1 MSCSELS
8 WADPC
13 TRSYLT
19 SFPPFILISI
29 VLGFYLPLF
38 PKLPAVLKPV
48 FTPFLPLAEAVALI
62 EADSH
67 HSVSEQGVSNPKTP
81 LWRSMCLSGLA
92 LAETI
97 CWLTIASY
105 RLALAKGSPDYQVI
119 SPFLSFL
126 SWLPAAVI
134 PAVRPTLTPPYGLF
148 SLYVVQLVTGV
159 FRFGV
164 IWYDRDTLGVPVNG
178 WDVAGTSANLVAV
191 LALLLIVLCMPLNIP
206 SKAIEEKIGKEVS
219 PEDYTSLWGWIS
231 FEWVYPLVRK
241 GTNETLNE
249 PDVWDLS
256 PTMQSK
262 PLYMKFSTTTCVS
275 FLDETCVL
283 LKNRSRKTLLRRLWA
298 VNAMDMVIDF
308 VLMLVS
314 VIFNYARPFFL
325 KRILDSL
332 DPANENNP
340 EARAQGYIYAF
351 LAFFS
356 LLCRAEV
363 DILHLWYGRRV
374 ATRIRSELMASIY
387 AKALVRKDYSGIVD
401 KKDGEQEK
409 QDDKTMST
417 PNSTSKSSETR
428 SNVDKKSK
436 SKDAKG
442 GTKIRSGAD
451 VGKIVQLMSGDA
463 NRISGTVTYA
473 YFIYGAPFE
482 IIIACM
488 FLYQL
493 LGLSAFAGFLCWAVV
508 APLNSVLAKQAVGL
522 QKGVLAA
529 GDKRMN
535 VINEL
540 LNSVKLVKFYGWE
553 NRWMDR
559 VLNAR
564 KIELDWLVKGRINR
578 ILFSALW
585 TTAPILVSVLSF
597 LTFILTGHE
606 LTISVAFT
614 AIAIFNMLD
623 PPLSTLPHWIVQ
635 ILQSLVAVDRIAIY
649 LSEDE
654 VDAEVSSLMQ
664 GSILRSEAIDDHR
677 LGLEHASFK
686 WNAVEEGNNTGPPP
700 VSELW
705 PKPTASVVESEPV
718 PGDSISVSSQE
729 GADHQ
734 FELRDISVVFPDRQ
748 LTVVTGPTASGK
760 TALLMALLGE
770 MTMLPGDG
778 KLFLPK
784 YPKHVDEYGLAGVS
798 YAAQA
803 PFLQHQSIRDNIL
816 FGTPYE
822 EQRYEAVLESCALN
836 PDLAIFEDRDLTE
849 VGSRGISLSG
859 GQKARVALARAVYA
873 RSRCVLLDDPLSA
886 VDSHTALFLYE
897 RLLRGPLLENR
908 TIVLVTHNVE
918 LVLPGAYYLVHML
931 DGRIDVQGTTEEL
944 RKQGTLEAITKN
956 SSLEHQ
962 LQGGQTPLDKPSDA
976 QGADLHRRPRQL
988 VEDEARETGSVKWRI
1003 YQTYMKAS
1011 SYWTWAILAVF
1022 ICIPQLLR
1030 VAEKLWIKQWGEAY
1044 NHSAAVAHLFYSPSI
1059 SDGEGQIPLHSSAYI
1074 SNAFEKFSLSNTVTS
1089 SLLPSAN
1096 DHPLFY
1102 VAIYASIG
1110 FGTAAISIL
1119 NVSVQYSGGIR
1130 ASKLIFKQLL
1140 VAVVR
1145 ATMRWHDST
1154 PTGRMLNRFSEDI
1167 QTVDYSISGSLQ
1179 AINASMATLFAS
1191 VLTVVFISPPFI
1203 CPAIVIGYVYYRL
1216 AVGYLNTGRDLRRME
1231 SNSHSPIY
1239 SDFSEL
1245 LSGIVTVRAFAS
1257 ERRFLDNLHSKID
1270 GTTKMWYFFWMTNR
1284 WLSLHF
1290 DALGGLAVLFTTLL
1304 ALSGTI
1310 GAGLAGVTIT
1320 SAMGFTSA
1328 VYWTCRN
1335 WTQLELDLN
1344 SVERVVVYL
1353 DLPQEPPLLIE
1364 SSRPPAYW
1372 PSSADN
1378 DSLVVVQDLVI
1389 RYAADLPP
1397 VLHGVSFTLKARERI
1412 GLLGRTGGYYVRV
1425 HGLSLIRSIGSGK
1438 STLAMSILRFTD
1450 PSNGSILIDG
1460 IDISTIGLHDL
1471 RSRLT
1476 FVAQDAV
1483 LFSGTIRDNI
1493 DPFGDFSDEECMDAL
1508 YRVHLLSENARTSRR
1523 SSREISRASSIHDV
1537 ERDETVAS
1545 SSTGSPTAIQQDD
1558 KQGTISLHTQVSTG
1572 GSNFSQG
1579 QRQLFTMAQALLRQ
1593 SSIIILD
1600 EATSSIDYATDA
1612 KIQKTIR
1619 EEFKDSL
1626 LITVAH
1632 RLRTVIDCDRLIVLE
1647 NGRIVEFDTPV
1658 NLIQK
1663 EGGAFRNMC
1672 LHSGTFKEL
1681 EEAANKAAGSTD

>member
-8 WADPC
+8 WSDPC
-13 TRSYLT
+13 TRSYLK
-19 SFPPFILISI
+19 SFPPFILIAI
-29 VLGFYLPLF
+29 VLCFYLPLF

-48 FTPFLPLAEAVALI
+48 FTPFLPLVEAVALV
-62 EADSH
+62 EASSH
-67 HSVSEQGVSNPKTP
+67 HPVSEQDVSNPKPP

-105 RLALAKGSPDYQVI
+105 RLAVAKGSPDHQVI

-126 SWLPAAVI
+126 SWLPAAVVS
-134 PAVRPTLTPPYGLF
+134 AVRPTLTPPYGLF

-164 IWYDRDTLGVPVNG
+164 IWYDRDTLGLPVNG
-178 WDVAGTSANLVAV
+178 WELAGTSANLVAV
-191 LALLLIVLCMPLNIP
+191 LGLVLIVLCMPLNIP

-231 FEWVYPLVRK
+231 FEWVHPLVRK

-262 PLYMKFSTTTCVS
+262 PLYMKFSTTT
-275 FLDETCVL
+275 
-283 LKNRSRKTLLRRLWA
+283 RKTLLRRLWA
-298 VNAMDMVIDF
+298 VNAMDLAIDF
-308 VLMLVS
+308 ALMFCS
-314 VIFNYARPFFL
+314 VIFNYAGPFFL

-340 EARAQGYIYAF
+340 EARARGYIYAF
-351 LAFFS
+351 LAFLS
-356 LLCRAEV
+356 LLCKSES
-363 DILHLWYGRRV
+363 DILHLWHGRRA

-387 AKALVRKDYSGIVD
+387 AKALVRKDYSGIID

-428 SNVDKKSK
+428 SNVDRKPK
-436 SKDAKG
+436 SKDAKA
-442 GTKIRSGAD
+442 GTKNTSGAD

-463 NRISGTVTYA
+463 NRISQTVSAA

-482 IIIACM
+482 IIIACV

-493 LGLSAFAGFLCWAVV
+493 LGLSAFAGFLCMAVV
-508 APLNSVLAKQAVGL
+508 GPLNSAIRL
-522 QKGVLAA
+522 QKGTLNAR
-529 GDKRMN
+529 DKRMN
-535 VINEL
+535 IVNEL

-553 NRWMDR
+553 NRWIDR
-559 VLNAR
+559 VLDAR
-564 KIELDWLVKGRINR
+564 KFELGWLVKGRINQ
-578 ILFSALW
+578 IMFSALW

-614 AIAIFNMLD
+614 AIALFNMLRG
-623 PPLSTLPHWIVQ
+623 PLNSLPVWIVQ
-635 ILQSLVAVDRIAIY
+635 ILQSGVALDRIATF

-654 VDAEVSSLMQ
+654 VDAEVSSLKQ
-664 GSILRSEAIDDHR
+664 GSILHFEAVDDLR
-677 LGLEHASFK
+677 LGLEHASFT
-686 WNAVEEGNNTGPPP
+686 WNAVEEGKGKGPSS
-700 VSELW
+700 VAETLS
-705 PKPTASVVESEPV
+705 KSTAPVVESEPV
-718 PGDSISVSSQE
+718 PGDSISVTSQE

-734 FELRDISVVFPDRQ
+734 FELRDISVIFPDRQ

-822 EQRYEAVLESCALN
+822 EQRYEAVIESCALK
-836 PDLAIFEDRDLTE
+836 PDLAIFEDGDLTE

-918 LVLPGAYYLVHML
+918 LVLPGAYYLVRML
-931 DGRIDVQGTTEEL
+931 DGRIDVQGTAEEL
-944 RKQGTLEAITKN
+944 RRQGTLEAITKD
-956 SSLEHQ
+956 SSLEHE
-962 LQGGQTPLDKPSDA
+962 LQGGETPPDEPSDVR
-976 QGADLHRRPRQL
+976 GGDLEKKPRQL
-988 VEDEARETGSVKWRI
+988 VKAEARETGSVKWRI
-1003 YQTYMKAS
+1003 YKTYMKAS
-1011 SYWTWAILAVF
+1011 SYWTWAILASF
-1022 ICIPQLLR
+1022 ICIQQLLS
-1030 VAEKLWIKQWGEAY
+1030 VTEKLWIKQWGEAY

-1059 SDGEGQIPLHSSAYI
+1059 SDGEWEIPLHI
-1074 SNAFEKFSLSNTVTS
+1074 SNAFQKFSLSNTVTS
-1089 SLLPSAN
+1089 SRLPSAN

-1102 VAIYASIG
+1102 VAIYAAIA
-1110 FGTAAISIL
+1110 FGAVAISIL

-1130 ASKLIFKQLL
+1130 ASKLIFRQLL

-1154 PTGRMLNRFSEDI
+1154 PTGRMLNRFSKDI
-1167 QTVDYSISGSLQ
+1167 ETVDTSLGSSLQ
-1179 AINASMATLFAS
+1179 AVNASMATLFAS
-1191 VLTVVFISPPFI
+1191 VVTVIFFSPPFI
-1203 CPAIVIGYVYYRL
+1203 FPAVVIGYVYYQL
-1216 AVGYLNTGRDLRRME
+1216 GVGYLNTGRDLRRME
-1231 SNSHSPIY
+1231 SNSRSPIF
-1239 SDFSEL
+1239 SNFSEL

-1270 GTTKMWYFFWMTNR
+1270 GTTKMWYSFWMTNR
-1284 WLSLHF
+1284 WLLLRF
-1290 DALGGLAVLFTTLL
+1290 DALGGLAVLSTTLL

-1328 VYWTCRN
+1328 VYWTCRF

-1344 SVERVVVYL
+1344 SVERVVEYL

-1378 DSLVVVQDLVI
+1378 GSLVVVQDLVI

-1412 GLLGRTGGYYVRV
+1412 GLLGRTG
-1425 HGLSLIRSIGSGK
+1425 SGK

-1450 PSNGSILIDG
+1450 PSNGSIMIDG

-1523 SSREISRASSIHDV
+1523 SSREVSRASSIHGV

-1579 QRQLFTMAQALLRQ
+1579 QRQLLTMARALLRQ

-1619 EEFKDSL
+1619 EESYDSSL
-1626 LITVAH
+1626 AVAH
-1632 RLRTVIDCDRLIVLE
+1632 RLRTVIDYDRLIVLD

>member
-8 WADPC
+8 WSDPC
-13 TRSYLT
+13 TRSYLK
-19 SFPPFILISI
+19 SFPPLILIAI
-29 VLGFYLPLF
+29 VLCFYLPLF
-38 PKLPAVLKPV
+38 PKLPVVLKAV
-48 FTPFLPLAEAVALI
+48 FTPFLPLAEAVALV
-62 EADSH
+62 EASSH
-67 HSVSEQGVSNPKTP
+67 HPVSEQDVSNPKPP

-105 RLALAKGSPDYQVI
+105 RLAVAKGIPDHQVI

-126 SWLPAAVI
+126 SWLPAAII

-164 IWYDRDTLGVPVNG
+164 IWYDRDTLGIPVNG

-206 SKAIEEKIGKEVS
+206 RNKAIEENIGKEVS

-231 FEWVYPLVRK
+231 FEWVHPLVSK

-262 PLYMKFSTTTCVS
+262 PLYMKFSTTT
-275 FLDETCVL
+275 
-283 LKNRSRKTLLRRLWA
+283 RKTLLRRLWA
-298 VNAMDMVIDF
+298 VNVMDLAIDF
-308 VLMLVS
+308 ALMFCS
-314 VIFNYARPFFL
+314 VIFNYAGPFFL

-340 EARAQGYIYAF
+340 EARARGYIYAF
-351 LAFFS
+351 LAFLS
-356 LLCRAEV
+356 LLCRTEA
-363 DILHLWYGRRV
+363 DILHLWHGRRA

-387 AKALVRKDYSGIVD
+387 AKALVRKDYSGMVD

-428 SNVDKKSK
+428 STVDRKSK

-442 GTKIRSGAD
+442 GTKNTSGAD
-451 VGKIVQLMSGDA
+451 VGKIVQLMSGDS
-463 NRISGTVTYA
+463 NRISHTA
-473 YFIYGAPFE
+473 IR
-482 IIIACM
+482 
-488 FLYQL
+488 
-493 LGLSAFAGFLCWAVV
+493 
-508 APLNSVLAKQAVGL
+508 L
-522 QKGVLAA
+522 QKGTLNAR
-529 GDKRMN
+529 DKRMN
-535 VINEL
+535 IVNEL

-553 NRWMDR
+553 NRWIDR
-559 VLNAR
+559 VLDAR
-564 KIELDWLVKGRINR
+564 KFELGWLVKGRINR
-578 ILFSALW
+578 IMFSALW

-614 AIAIFNMLD
+614 VIEFVHLYNAIILMIMLGDCAIQHVT
-623 PPLSTLPHWIVQ
+623 SG
-635 ILQSLVAVDRIAIY
+635 VALDRIATF

-654 VDAEVSSLMQ
+654 VNAEVSSLKQ
-664 GSILRSEAIDDHR
+664 GSIFRFEAVDDLR

-686 WNAVEEGNNTGPPP
+686 WNAVEEGKSKGPSS
-700 VSELW
+700 VAETLS
-705 PKPTASVVESEPV
+705 KSTASVVESEPV
-718 PGDSISVSSQE
+718 PGDSISVTSQE

-734 FELRDISVVFPDRQ
+734 FELRDISVIFPDRQ

-873 RSRCVLLDDPLSA
+873 RSKCVLLDDPLSA

-897 RLLRGPLLENR
+897 RLLRGPLLEHR

-918 LVLPGAYYLVHML
+918 LVLPGAYYLVRML
-931 DGRIDVQGTTEEL
+931 DGRIDVQGTAEEL
-944 RKQGTLEAITKN
+944 RRQGTLEAITKD

-962 LQGGQTPLDKPSDA
+962 LQGGETPPDKPSDA
-976 QGADLHRRPRQL
+976 RGADLEKKPRQL
-988 VEDEARETGSVKWRI
+988 VKAEARETGSVKWRI

-1011 SYWTWAILAVF
+1011 SYWTWAILASF
-1022 ICIPQLLR
+1022 ICIHQLLG
-1030 VAEKLWIKQWGEAY
+1030 VTEKLWIKQWGEAY

-1059 SDGEGQIPLHSSAYI
+1059 SDGEGEISLHSSAYI
-1074 SNAFEKFSLSNTVTS
+1074 SNAFQKFSLSNTVTS
-1089 SLLPSAN
+1089 PRFPSAN

-1102 VAIYASIG
+1102 VAIYASIT
-1110 FGTAAISIL
+1110 FGAVAISIL
-1119 NVSVQYSGGIR
+1119 NVCVQYSGGIR
-1130 ASKLIFKQLL
+1130 ASKLLFRQLL

-1154 PTGRMLNRFSEDI
+1154 PTGRMLNRFSKDI
-1167 QTVDYSISGSLQ
+1167 GTVDTSLGSSLQ
-1179 AINASMATLFAS
+1179 AVNTSMATLFAS
-1191 VLTVVFISPPFI
+1191 VVTVIFFSPPFI
-1203 CPAIVIGYVYYRL
+1203 FPAVVIGYVYYQL
-1216 AVGYLNTGRDLRRME
+1216 GVGYLNTGRDLRRME
-1231 SNSHSPIY
+1231 SNSRSPIF
-1239 SDFSEL
+1239 SNFSEL

-1270 GTTKMWYFFWMTNR
+1270 GTTKMWYLFWMTNR
-1284 WLSLHF
+1284 WLLLRF
-1290 DALGGLAVLFTTLL
+1290 DALGGLAVLSTTLL

-1320 SAMGFTSA
+1320 SAMGFTLA

-1344 SVERVVVYL
+1344 SVERVVEYL

-1378 DSLVVVQDLVI
+1378 DALVVVQDLVI

-1412 GLLGRTGGYYVRV
+1412 GLLGRTG
-1425 HGLSLIRSIGSGK
+1425 SGK

-1450 PSNGSILIDG
+1450 PSNGSIMIDG

-1471 RSRLT
+1471 RSRL
-1476 FVAQDAV
+1476 DAV

-1523 SSREISRASSIHDV
+1523 SSREVSRASSIHGV

-1579 QRQLFTMAQALLRQ
+1579 QRQLLTMARALLRQ

-1619 EEFKDSL
+1619 EEFKNSL

-1632 RLRTVIDCDRLIVLE
+1632 RLRTVIDYDRLIVLD

-1681 EEAANKAAGSTD
+1681 EEAANQAAGSTD

>member
-8 WADPC
+8 WSDPC
-13 TRSYLT
+13 TRSYLD

-29 VLGFYLPLF
+29 VLCFYLPLF
-38 PKLPAVLKPV
+38 PNPPVVLTGV
-48 FTPFLPLAEAVALI
+48 FTPFLPLAEAVALV

-67 HSVSEQGVSNPKTP
+67 HPVSEQAVSNPKPP

-105 RLALAKGSPDYQVI
+105 RLAMAKGSPDYQFI

-148 SLYVVQLVTGV
+148 SLYVVQLVTGA
-159 FRFGV
+159 FRFAV
-164 IWYDRDTLGVPVNG
+164 IWYDRATLAAPLNG

-206 SKAIEEKIGKEVS
+206 RNKAIEEKIGKQVS

-231 FEWVYPLVRK
+231 FEWVYPLVKK

-262 PLYMKFSTTTCVS
+262 PLYMKFSTVT
-275 FLDETCVL
+275 
-283 LKNRSRKTLLRRLWA
+283 RKTLLRRLWA
-298 VNAMDMVIDF
+298 VSGMDVVIDF

-314 VIFNYARPFFL
+314 VVFNYARPFFL

-356 LLCRAEV
+356 LLCKAEA
-363 DILHLWYGRRV
+363 DILHLWYGRRA

-387 AKALVRKDYSGIVD
+387 AKTLVRKDYSGIVD

-409 QDDKTMST
+409 QDDKTMSA
-417 PNSTSKSSETR
+417 PDST
-428 SNVDKKSK
+428 SK

-442 GTKIRSGAD
+442 DTKNTSGAD

-463 NRISGTVTYA
+463 NGISSTVSYA
-473 YFIYGAPFE
+473 YIVYGAPFE

-493 LGLSAFAGFLCWAVV
+493 MGLSAFAGFLCMAVV
-508 APLNSVLAKQAVGL
+508 APLNSVLAKRAIFVSLILLEQAVGL
-522 QKGVLAA
+522 EKGLLSAE
-529 GDKRMN
+529 DERMN
-535 VINEL
+535 VVNEL

-559 VLNAR
+559 VLDAR

-578 ILFSALW
+578 IMFSALW

-614 AIAIFNMLD
+614 AIALFNMLD
-623 PPLSTLPHWIVQ
+623 APLGAIPQWIVN
-635 ILQSLVAVDRIAIY
+635 ILQSGVAVDRIATY

-664 GSILRSEAIDDHR
+664 GSIRRSEAIDDVR
-677 LGLEHASFK
+677 LGLEDASFK
-686 WNAVEEGNNTGPPP
+686 WNVVEEGNNTGPSP
-700 VSELW
+700 VSEVL
-705 PKPTASVVESEPV
+705 PKSTASVVESEPEPV
-718 PGDSISVSSQE
+718 SGDSISVSIQE

-748 LTVVTGPTASGK
+748 FTVVTGPTASGK

-816 FGTPYE
+816 FGAPYE

-897 RLLRGPLLENR
+897 RLLKGPLLENR

-944 RKQGTLEAITKN
+944 RRQGTLEAITKD

-962 LQGGQTPLDKPSDA
+962 LQAGQTPPDKPSDA
-976 QGADLHRRPRQL
+976 QGADLHKRPRKL

-1022 ICIPQLLR
+1022 ICMRQLLA
-1030 VAEKLWIKQWGEAY
+1030 VTEKLWIKQWGEAY

-1059 SDGEGQIPLHSSAYI
+1059 SDGEGGIPLHSSAYI
-1074 SNAFEKFSLSNTVTS
+1074 SNVFQNFSLSNTVS
-1089 SLLPSAN
+1089 SSRLPSAN

-1102 VAIYASIG
+1102 VAIYASIS
-1110 FGTAAISIL
+1110 FGTAALSIL
-1119 NVSVQYSGGIR
+1119 NVAVQYSGGIR
-1130 ASKLIFKQLL
+1130 ASKLMFRQLL

-1154 PTGRMLNRFSEDI
+1154 PTGRMLNRFSGDI
-1167 QTVDYSISGSLQ
+1167 ETVDHTISGSLQ
-1179 AINASMATLFAS
+1179 AINTSMATLFVS
-1191 VLTVVFISPPFI
+1191 VATVVFISPPFI
-1203 CPAIVIGYVYYRL
+1203 FPAIVIGYVYYRL
-1216 AVGYLNTGRDLRRME
+1216 GVGYLNTGRDLRRME

-1270 GTTKMWYFFWMTNR
+1270 GTTKMWYLFWMTNR
-1284 WLSLHF
+1284 WLLLHF

-1320 SAMGFTSA
+1320 SAMGFTQA

-1335 WTQLELDLN
+1335 WTELELDLN
-1344 SVERVVVYL
+1344 SVERVVEYL

-1378 DSLVVVQDLVI
+1378 DSLVVVEDLVI

-1412 GLLGRTGGYYVRV
+1412 GLLGRTG
-1425 HGLSLIRSIGSGK
+1425 SGK

-1450 PSNGSILIDG
+1450 PSNGSIMIDG

-1523 SSREISRASSIHDV
+1523 SSREVSGASSIHDV

-1558 KQGTISLHTQVSTG
+1558 KQGIISLHTQVSKG
-1572 GSNFSQG
+1572 GFNFSQG
-1579 QRQLFTMAQALLRQ
+1579 QRQLLTMARALLRQ

-1600 EATSSIDYATDA
+1600 EATSSIDYVTDA

-1619 EEFKDSL
+1619 EESYDLSL
-1626 LITVAH
+1626 AVAH
-1632 RLRTVIDCDRLIVLE
+1632 RLRTVIDYDRLIVLD

-1663 EGGAFRNMC
+1663 EGSAFRNMC
-1672 LHSGTFKEL
+1672 LHSGTFQEL
-1681 EEAANKAAGSTD
+1681 EEAANKAAGSRD